1 MYYSAGTYE
10 AFAHPEKPK
19 DLDKKS
25 AYIIGTGLAGLTAAF
40 YLVRDGQ
47 MKGEY
52 VRFDIWNDGT
62 VIPSE
67 RLESLDL
74 EHRNKSK
81 KNSVGLANVQA
92 RLKLMYG
99 SDAQVQITSEPGKT
113 CVSLIFTCKTYGE
126 KE

>member
-1 MYYSAGTYE
+1 MLFRSENAIQ
-10 AFAHPEKPK
+10 H
-19 DLDKKS
+19 
-25 AYIIGTGLAGLTAAF
+25 GLISGQPLHIAI
-40 YLVRDGQ
+40 VGQ